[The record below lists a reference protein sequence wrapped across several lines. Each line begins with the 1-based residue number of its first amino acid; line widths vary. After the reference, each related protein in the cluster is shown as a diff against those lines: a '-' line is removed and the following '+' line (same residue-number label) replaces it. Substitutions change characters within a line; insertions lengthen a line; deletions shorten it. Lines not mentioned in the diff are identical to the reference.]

1 MEVEVVAVCK
11 NGKVKNEWGTK
22 EGNVGEDCRD
32 LFLEKQLGK
41 IRRSRLA
48 EVDEGNVCICINNK
62 SGEK

>member
-11 NGKVKNEWGTK
+11 NGEVKNEWSTK
-22 EGNVGEDCRD
+22 EGSVGEDCRD

-41 IRRSRLA
+41 IRSRLA